1 MAVQI
6 ALRAMSLHRQSGI
19 QKLQLFIAFLRES
32 CFDLLK
38 FSFSFAL
45 RAYAFC
51 VSALM
56 KGHGGIVLP
65 QDFDNITLEDID
77 ALIISGA
84 SESPRLEFKR
94 ELYGRT
100 DSDRREFAADVSAFA
115 NAAGGDLIIGVSDE
129 GDSDAGAQLWGVET
143 ADADALVRRII
154 DFLRSAFQP
163 QIIGIRVRWIP
174 MEEQRGVLLIR
185 VPRSWQSPHR
195 ATACGGSHF
204 YVRTENGKHQMSVD
218 ELRHAFLRGDEIAQ
232 RMRKFRQ
239 DRLALLEA
247 DEGPLPMEYQQS
259 HLVLH
264 FLPYASFAEDF
275 TIDLEQQQY
284 NIVKPLGAMGW
295 SSIYSLDG
303 LVKYSGPEY
312 PTKPVRAFTTL
323 FRSGVVEFVERIA
336 AREEGE
342 CRLIDVREIES
353 SLLSSF
359 ENVQQYSEQL
369 DLPKP
374 VYVALSILRARGLK
388 PDPGARQSITFPYRR
403 DRIVLPE
410 ISLGHKGEVS
420 PIDAIRSVCDL
431 LWNAFGKPQSP
442 NFNRNGD
449 FLG

>member
-1 MAVQI
+1 
-6 ALRAMSLHRQSGI
+6 
-19 QKLQLFIAFLRES
+19 
-32 CFDLLK
+32 
-38 FSFSFAL
+38 
-45 RAYAFC
+45 
-51 VSALM
+51 
-56 KGHGGIVLP
+56 VLP
-65 QDFDNITLEDID
+65 RNFDDITLEDIQ
-77 ALIISGA
+77 ALINSGV
-84 SESPRLEFKR
+84 SEGPRLEFKR
-94 ELYGRT
+94 DLYGNK
-100 DSDRREFAADVSAFA
+100 DADRKEFAADVSGFA
-115 NAAGGDLIIGVSDE
+115 NAGGGDLIIGISDE
-129 GDSDAGAQLWGVET
+129 GDSDAGAQICGVET
-143 ADADALVRRII
+143 ADADALVRQTVE
-154 DFLRSAFQP
+154 FLSNAFQP

-174 MEEQRGVLLIR
+174 TEERRGVLLIR

-195 ATACGGSHF
+195 ATARGGSHF

-239 DRLALLEA
+239 DRLALLDA
-247 DEGPLPMEYQQS
+247 DEGPLPMEDQQS

-264 FLPYASFAEDF
+264 FLPYASFAENF

-284 NIVKPLGAMGW
+284 NTVKPLGAMGW
-295 SSIYSLDG
+295 NSIYSLDG

-342 CRLIDVREIES
+342 YRLIDVREIEG

-374 VYVALSILRARGLK
+374 VYVALSISRARGLK

-410 ISLGHKGEVS
+410 ISLGHKGEIS
-420 PIDAIRSVCDL
+420 PVDAIRSVCNV

-442 NFNRNGD
+442 SFNRNGD
-449 FLG
+449 FRG